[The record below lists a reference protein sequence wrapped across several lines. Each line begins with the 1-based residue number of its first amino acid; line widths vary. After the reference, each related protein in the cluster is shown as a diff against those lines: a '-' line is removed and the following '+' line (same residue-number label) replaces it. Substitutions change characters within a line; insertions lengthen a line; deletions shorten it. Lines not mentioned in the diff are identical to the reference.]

1 MTLSHYQLV
10 AYSTFLVNF
19 HSHLW
24 VILLMF
30 QVWCDYFH
38 FRFLQIPT
46 QILVWI
52 FWRLFHT
59 FQSVIKYFLLVIA
72 WFCLVASQRN
82 FSTSGCLSCLMFSF
96 LQILSRSCWNTS
108 DWVLRLSITGLSEFS
123 IYFEKLI
130 WSCCRRADWDLFIE
144 DKASVNAFCK
154 MTISVVCCDGT
165 FIALFSAFCSVFT
178 LVTFMLYVLV
188 LAFSS
193 WKCHC

>member
-1 MTLSHYQLV
+1 MWHWTRCSRKLAFSSVSDLTDVSSLV
-10 AYSTFLVNF
+10 RLFSFLIFAYSNWDSSLE
-19 HSHLW
+19 
-24 VILLMF
+24 ILTT
-30 QVWCDYFH
+30 VSYFSVRNKV
-38 FRFLQIPT
+38 FSSCNCL
-46 QILVWI
+46 IL
-52 FWRLFHT
+52 
-59 FQSVIKYFLLVIA
+59 S
-72 WFCLVASQRN
+72 RN